1 MTTVIR
7 APVAAMPVA
16 QAMRQASE
24 GCMGHEY
31 IVAVDGPSGAGKS
44 TVSKLVAEKLGIAYL
59 DTGAMYR
66 AIALKIAREGLLLPE
81 PFEEGERAD
90 RLAALLA
97 GTVIEARADR
107 MYLDG
112 SDVSEDIRTPETT
125 KVASKASALPQ
136 VREKLVA
143 IQREHGGRHS
153 VVVDGRDIGSN
164 VFPDAMYKFFLTAS
178 PKIRAERRYLEL
190 IAKGM
195 DVTYEQVLQDIGER
209 DFADANRKTNPLVVA
224 EGAMVLGTD
233 DMSAEQ
239 AAEHIAA
246 KVREGESH
254 CA

>member
-1 MTTVIR
+1 
-7 APVAAMPVA
+7 
-16 QAMRQASE
+16 MR
-24 GCMGHEY
+24 HRY

-44 TVSKLVAEKLGIAYL
+44 TVSKLVAKKLGIAYL

-66 AIALKIAREGLLLPE
+66 AIALKIVRERLSLPE

-97 GTVIEARADR
+97 GTAIEEKESGI
-107 MYLDG
+107 YLDG
-112 SDVSEDIRTPETT
+112 MDVSEDIRTPETT

-143 IQREHGGRHS
+143 IQREHGSRQS

-190 IAKGM
+190 TAKGA
-195 DVTYEQVLQDIGER
+195 DVTYEQVLKDMGER
-209 DFADANRKTNPLVVA
+209 DSADASRKTNPLVVA
-224 EGAMVLGTD
+224 EGAEVLDTD
-233 DMSAEQ
+233 DLSAEQ

-246 KVREGESH
+246 KVLKGEKPL
-254 CA
+254 A